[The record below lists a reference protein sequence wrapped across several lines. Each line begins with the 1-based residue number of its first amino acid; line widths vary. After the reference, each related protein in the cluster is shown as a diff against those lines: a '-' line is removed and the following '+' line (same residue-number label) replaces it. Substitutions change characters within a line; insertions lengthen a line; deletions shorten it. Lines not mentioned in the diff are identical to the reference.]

1 VSMMGAGMRWLL
13 VAIVAAAAAGFVVYD
28 SLPQGKTQPVT
39 SAFGLPLV
47 RMSLGGKVWEIEVA
61 ATRPHIER
69 GMGGRATFPEGTGML
84 FVFPD
89 SEVRAF
95 WMLDCLVDIDV
106 AYMDRT
112 GKVLNVATMR
122 AESPQQKGESRETY
136 MRRLTRYP
144 SQGDAMYAL
153 ELPKGSMK
161 TLGIAAGMTLP
172 VDHGKVR
179 GMLR

>member
-1 VSMMGAGMRWLL
+1 
-13 VAIVAAAAAGFVVYD
+13 
-28 SLPQGKTQPVT
+28 
-39 SAFGLPLV
+39 
-47 RMSLGGKVWEIEVA
+47 
-61 ATRPHIER
+61 
-69 GMGGRATFPEGTGML
+69 ML

-112 GKVLNVATMR
+112 GKVLNVATMKS
-122 AESPQQKGESRETY
+122 ESPQQKGESRETY

-144 SQGDAMYAL
+144 SQGEAMYAL

-161 TLGIAAGMTLP
+161 ALGITAGMILP
-172 VDHGKVR
+172 VDHAKVR